1 MSHRQKT
8 QQQKPK
14 NTLTGDT
21 LFTDFITGAED
32 KTTINSA
39 RSMVENKTSV
49 AKFIKD
55 WKEQHNTIVR
65 YKNKENKRKTWKRDG
80 KDTSYCHPEN
90 KRIQI

>member
-14 NTLTGDT
+14 NTLTDDT
-21 LFTDFITGAED
+21 LFTDFITAAED

-49 AKFIKD
+49 AKFVKD

-65 YKNKENKRKTWKRDG
+65 NKNKG
-80 KDTSYCHPEN
+80 
-90 KRIQI
+90 